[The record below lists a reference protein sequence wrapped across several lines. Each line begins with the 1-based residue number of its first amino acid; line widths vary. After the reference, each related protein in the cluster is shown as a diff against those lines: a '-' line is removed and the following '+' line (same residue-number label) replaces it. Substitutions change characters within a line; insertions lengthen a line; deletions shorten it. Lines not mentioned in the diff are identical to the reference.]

1 LKVANKVANKVGIRK
16 FSKKEKVDH
25 LRYLLDLIAILVY
38 SDPLCLDDT
47 NKIFSENDINKL
59 LKLDWQKVD
68 QKKKN
73 N

>member
-1 LKVANKVANKVGIRK
+1 MKVANKVANKVGIRK